1 MRHIPLLIV
10 CITMGGSTVGC
21 ASTPRTEAEEIQF
34 QHEKEDKRLVRRDK
48 LIAFLNACDADQ
60 NLVIVETIKTGRS
73 QLPNS
78 RQRRKARKEYGYP
91 YTHNNVNR
99 RARKF
104 DIACMYPRDILRQLG
119 F

>member
-34 QHEKEDKRLVRRDK
+34 QHEKEDRRLVRRDK
-48 LIAFLNACDADQ
+48 LIDFLNACDATIG
-60 NLVIVETIKTGRS
+60 LAIIETRRVGRS
-73 QLPNS
+73 VLPNS

-91 YTHNNVNR
+91 YTHSNVNR
-99 RARKF
+99 YARKS
-104 DIACMYPRDILRQLG
+104 DILCMDPKDLFRNLG
-119 F
+119 L